1 MWIVAIWRN
10 LHALLKRKA
19 DKSDE
24 DDEGE
29 KRDNPIRHGR
39 LHSSGLCWRPLFYQA
54 KPAMSPIGTFE
65 TCRRT
70 PKTSACW
77 GRPEVSGAPSK
88 RRY

>member
-10 LHALLKRKA
+10 LHALPKRKA

-54 KPAMSPIGTFE
+54 KPAMSPVGTFE
-65 TCRRT
+65 TCRVHRAM
-70 PKTSACW
+70 SAFR
-77 GRPEVSGAPSK
+77 GNPEDICS
-88 RRY
+88 Y